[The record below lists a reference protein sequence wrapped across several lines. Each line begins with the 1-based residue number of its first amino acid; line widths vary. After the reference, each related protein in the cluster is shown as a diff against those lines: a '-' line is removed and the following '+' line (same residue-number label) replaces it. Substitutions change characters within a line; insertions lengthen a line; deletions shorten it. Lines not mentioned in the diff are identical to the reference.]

1 MCTVQTTTAVQQA
14 ALLHRAARRA
24 APSSQHAA
32 RAPTSGQAASQ
43 LLFPPLHKSNFNR
56 EFHRNNILTWQ
67 YSKISVAL
75 LRSSF

>member
-14 ALLHRAARRA
+14 ALHRAARRA

-43 LLFPPLHKSNFNR
+43 LLFPPSRHFTNQTLIVNSIETTF
-56 EFHRNNILTWQ
+56 
-67 YSKISVAL
+67 
-75 LRSSF
+75 